1 MLEPMSVSPIRGGPS
16 QGLTLMELLVML
28 AIIAVLGTLAAPSF
42 SAFIARG
49 RVSGAAEALA
59 QDLNL
64 ARSESLRRNGDVTL
78 SFSPGSAWCYGSVA
92 GSTACSCATPSAC
105 TLRQVDGSAYTGVTM
120 AMGTPAFLGNATTF
134 TALQGLAKSGTVE
147 FSHADAG
154 VLRVRLSAQGQI
166 AVCGVAGSF
175 SAYPAC

>member
-1 MLEPMSVSPIRGGPS
+1 MSVSPIRGGPS

-78 SFSPGSAWCYGSVA
+78 SLSPGSAWCYGSVA

-105 TLRQVDGSAYTGVTM
+105 TLRQVDGSAYT
-120 AMGTPAFLGNATTF
+120 
-134 TALQGLAKSGTVE
+134 ALQGLAKSGTVE

-154 VLRVRLSAQGQI
+154 TLRVRLSAQGQI
-166 AVCGVAGSF
+166 AVCVVAGSF

>member
-1 MLEPMSVSPIRGGPS
+1 MSVSPIRGGPS

-49 RVSGAAEALA
+49 RVSSAAEALA

-78 SFSPGSAWCYGSVA
+78 SLSPGSAWCYGSVA

-105 TLRQVDGSAYTGVTM
+105 TLRQVDGSAYT
-120 AMGTPAFLGNATTF
+120 
-134 TALQGLAKSGTVE
+134 ALQGLAKSGTVE

-154 VLRVRLSAQGQI
+154 TLRVRLSAQGQI
-166 AVCGVAGSF
+166 AVCVVAGSF